1 MKEVKEKLDTQID
14 ENLKLRESGNDL
26 SREYLTSK
34 TSVKE
39 LEDKYNTADAKV
51 SSFSPSAF
59 SV

>member
-51 SSFSPSAF
+51 SSFSHSAF